1 MSHVP
6 LLHGPDFNAEARS
19 DPMIVPA
26 VPAKVCPF
34 VAKVGVWDGIEGQ
47 PLVRLGNVV
56 AIVVCHAC

>member
-1 MSHVP
+1 
-6 LLHGPDFNAEARS
+6 
-19 DPMIVPA
+19 MIVPA

-47 PLVRLGNVV
+47 PLVQLGNVV